1 MKSPLNVEK
10 PEDAGVE
17 PAVSE
22 CASGGFRIVE
32 IALHHAV
39 GPYPDPTQLAE
50 RQRPG
55 SLIDYLDLNARPHRA
70 NLRIPSRR
78 ADITPFVQSLHPP
91 DTACHPPNRLLP
103 PPS

>member
-22 CASGGFRIVE
+22 CASGGLRIVE

-39 GPYPDPTQLAE
+39 GPYLDPTQLAE
-50 RQRPG
+50 RQRPV
-55 SLIDYLDLNARPHRA
+55 SLIAYLGLNARPHRA

-78 ADITPFVQSLHPP
+78 ADKTGLVGSVQVA
-91 DTACHPPNRLLP
+91 DIRCHPPNRLTP
-103 PPS
+103 